1 MPWDWCRTGALALE
15 GDPTAQGK
23 ANALRMPWVREAPP
37 KMPRMDPS
45 LDLFDRKILALV
57 QRDCQMNAEVIA
69 QEVGLSASAVQR
81 RLRRMR
87 SDKVISAEVAVVNP
101 QAVGGVMSFLAG
113 LEVKDNYEALPRIRS
128 WSQGEPGVQQ
138 VYYVTGTFDIMMVI
152 VARDVKAYDAL
163 AARLM
168 SDIPQITRMTT
179 HVVIDTM
186 KNSLYVPVD
195 TSGDTAASP

>member
-1 MPWDWCRTGALALE
+1 M
-15 GDPTAQGK
+15 Q
-23 ANALRMPWVREAPP
+23 
-37 KMPRMDPS
+37 RMDAS

-87 SDKVISAEVAVVNP
+87 ADRVISAEVAVVNP

-113 LEVKDNYEALPRIRS
+113 LEVKDNYDALPRIRS

-138 VYYVTGTFDIMMVI
+138 VYYVTGNFDIMMVI

-168 SDIPQITRMTT
+168 SDIPQIARMTT
-179 HVVIDTM
+179 HVVIDTI
-186 KNSLYVPVD
+186 KNSLYVPID
-195 TSGDTAASP
+195 TSADAQAGA